1 MKIEDLT
8 KGASKKR
15 LTLKDIIIKESPGT
29 SEKPLI
35 ISQSEKLPLDLKI
48 MKSSLYVHLKNS
60 SFNLLKLKKC
70 QNLRIEKCTFNQL
83 QFSNCNNIEI
93 KNCNITHSILLRK
106 CHNLRITQSK
116 IIFILL
122 ILSYQNYFKKC
133 FINEIIN
140 NNSKGNVFE
149 QSHHYNLK
157 TQGKIYSNMLLY
169 TSIGSIFVLF
179 TTLLLIWTNQYYS
192 SIPLESSLL
201 ILLIILLVLVLY
213 IFRDYLKMKKYP
225 PDQFIKK

>member
-1 MKIEDLT
+1 M
-8 KGASKKR
+8 
-15 LTLKDIIIKESPGT
+15 
-29 SEKPLI
+29 
-35 ISQSEKLPLDLKI
+35 
-48 MKSSLYVHLKNS
+48 
-60 SFNLLKLKKC
+60 
-70 QNLRIEKCTFNQL
+70 NQL
-83 QFSNCNNIEI
+83 QLSNCNNIEI

-106 CHNLRITQSK
+106 CYNLRITQSK
-116 IIFILL
+116 IILMLL

-140 NNSKGNVFE
+140 NTSRGNIFE

-157 TQGKIYSNMLLY
+157 SQGKIYSKALLY
-169 TSIGSIFVLF
+169 TSIGSMIVLF